1 GETASGSVE
10 AIQAALA
17 TVERRAIFDLKFR
30 GLGFFPNEKR
40 PRVLWMG
47 IQAPP
52 ALGHLV
58 GEIETALAGS
68 GFPRET
74 RSFAPH
80 LTLARLEGGR
90 LAGPLRSS
98 IEKSASQEF
107 GSIRAA
113 EFHLIESKLKSTGA
127 EYTTVQTFQ
136 LASER

>member
-1 GETASGSVE
+1 ETESGKLE
-10 AIQAALA
+10 ALQAALA
-17 TVERRAIFDLKFR
+17 AAELRAAFDLKFQ

-52 ALGHLV
+52 SLGHLV
-58 GEIETALAGS
+58 SEIETALAGF

-80 LTLARLEGGR
+80 LTLARLEGGH
-90 LAGPLRSS
+90 LSVPLRSS

-107 GSIRAA
+107 GLIRAT